1 MQRRGVHD
9 MPNKQRQGDDGFRQA
24 RAAVRLQRSVLPER
38 AVQLLADEVVI
49 RLANR
54 LHPPAGVGQGHAPA
68 PAVAA
73 TEDFVR
79 ALLSEDTDAAMAIIR
94 KERQDGQSLEAI
106 YLGTLAAG
114 ARRLGEMWERDD
126 LSFLQMSVAAG
137 RIFEIMRMLRRTIMA
152 PPLELGPVRQ
162 ALFASV
168 PGELHTLGV
177 TMAADLFRNRG
188 WEIDLRT
195 GYEHEELLRS
205 IADKPFRIIGLSAAH
220 GTSVMALT
228 RLVVALRITHPEAR
242 IFVSGTVVAE
252 VPDLNALI
260 RADAVLQDGDNAIE
274 ILESFLLT
282 D

>member
-1 MQRRGVHD
+1 M
-9 MPNKQRQGDDGFRQA
+9 
-24 RAAVRLQRSVLPER
+24 RLQKAVLPER
-38 AVQLLADEVVI
+38 AVQLLADEVVV
-49 RLANR
+49 RLASR
-54 LHPPAGVGQGHAPA
+54 LHPSGAGIPLPTV
-68 PAVAA
+68 VS
-73 TEDFVR
+73 TDDFVR
-79 ALLSEDTDAAMAIIR
+79 ALLSEDAEAAIEMIR
-94 KERQDGQSLEAI
+94 KERRDGFSLEVI

-114 ARRLGEMWERDD
+114 ARRLGEMWETDD

-137 RIFEIMRMLRRTIMA
+137 RIFEIMRMLRRTIL
-152 PPLELGPVRQ
+152 PPAVDAGPIRR
-162 ALFASV
+162 AMFASV

-205 IADKPFRIIGLSAAH
+205 VMDRPFRVIGLSAAH
-220 GTSVMALT
+220 GSSILALT

-260 RADAVLQDGDNAIE
+260 RADAVLREGDNAIDL
-274 ILESFLLT
+274 LESFLT
-282 D
+282 SDQDV